1 MLVIT
6 DLKKLGTLKKIC
18 EKFRVPYSVI
28 GRVKK
33 DTLMEVKLDKNT
45 VAKLPSQVVA
55 NAPLLDRPFSKPKY
69 MNDIEKIK
77 KPKTPKD
84 LSLTLLKMLS
94 NPNIASKQWVYTQYD
109 HEVGI
114 RTVVKPGS
122 DGSVLRLDNGKFLAA
137 KIDGNS
143 KHCYINPRDG
153 VIGCFDEACR
163 NVVCTGAKPIG
174 MVDHLQFGNP
184 EDPEIFWTFKESVQA
199 ITDYAKYFEIPC
211 VGGKVSLYNETDE
224 GPIKPTPL
232 IGVLGLIEKKP
243 LISQKI
249 KDGDLIIALGTTK
262 DELGG
267 SEYYEYIHDLVGG
280 KCPVVDMKSSKKTQ
294 DGVLDV
300 ISKGLVKI
308 VHDCSKGGLAV
319 AVSKLCITNDIGCK
333 VSLDKVP
340 SEKLLYDE
348 LLFSESH
355 SRFLLVVKPADETK
369 IMSILKQKGITHA
382 RIGVFSGKDIVFQE
396 KSSSVVRVRVDKAQE
411 KWLNSLGGLVT
422 HG

>member
-6 DLKKLGTLKKIC
+6 DIKKLDTLKKIC

-28 GRVKK
+28 GRVKE
-33 DTLMEVKLDKNT
+33 DAMMEIKLDKGT
-45 VAKLPSQVVA
+45 LAKLPSQVVA
-55 NAPLLDRPFSKPKY
+55 NAPLLDRPSSKPKY
-69 MNDIEKIK
+69 LNDIEKIK
-77 KPKTPKD
+77 KPQTPKD
-84 LSLTLLKMLS
+84 LSKTLLRMFS

-114 RTVVKPGS
+114 RTVVKPGN
-122 DGSVLRLDNGKFLAA
+122 DGSVLRLDNGRFLAA

-143 KHCYINPRDG
+143 KHCYVNPRDG

-163 NVVCTGAKPIG
+163 NVICTGAKPIG

-199 ITDYAKYFEIPC
+199 ITDYAKYFKIPC

-232 IGVLGLIEKKP
+232 IGVLGLIEEKP
-243 LISQKI
+243 LIPRRI
-249 KDGDLIIALGTTK
+249 EDGDLLIVIGITK

-267 SEYYEYIHDLVGG
+267 SEYYEYIHELIGG
-280 KCPVVDMKSSKKTQ
+280 KCPVVDMKSSKNIQ
-294 DGVLDV
+294 DAVLDLIQQDV
-300 ISKGLVKI
+300 VK
-308 VHDCSKGGLAV
+308 VAHDCSKGGLAIAV
-319 AVSKLCITNDIGCK
+319 AKLCILNDIGCTVLTEK
-333 VSLDKVP
+333 IP
-340 SEKLLYDE
+340 SEKLRPDE

-355 SRFLLVVKPADETK
+355 SRFLLVINPKDE
-369 IMSILKQKGITHA
+369 KQVVSLLEQRKVPHA
-382 RIGVFSGKDIVFQE
+382 SAGKFSSQNIVFKE
-396 KSSSVVRVRVDKAQE
+396 KTSIVTSIRVDKAQE
-411 KWLNSLGGLVT
+411 KWLNSLGALVI